1 MKLMT
6 IFMDMN
12 RVVETM
18 ARGIDIPV
26 MINSLKITAS
36 MMRGEGKSPQVTHT
50 RYKNFDD
57 EEQGTGRQLSER
69 PKTNDRGEKDTNC
82 QNQLRFSI

>member
-36 MMRGEGKSPQVTHT
+36 MMRGEEKSPQVNT
-50 RYKNFDD
+50 YALQKF
-57 EEQGTGRQLSER
+57 
-69 PKTNDRGEKDTNC
+69 
-82 QNQLRFSI
+82 